1 MTSNKSAVFVFHW
14 ICPGYLRVKHCPEVH
29 IGMDINKCWCA
40 GYWGWCHNSARYRR
54 GSWRLLM
61 MGSNNE
67 KLRRELKLTG
77 SLKIIG
83 KSNLGRSMYRN
94 RSSDL
99 AVSAYENDSDYS
111 PLDVRMMWGLP
122 HELPPFFGTRVY
134 LANPTLEGRPVRI
147 SSSAVSRP
155 CQTSVHFP
163 HTFRNR
169 TILPSPSDPSHPGGR
184 LYLEFV
190 SPWLRQ
196 PLVQATT
203 AIDDCPCEES

>member
-111 PLDVRMMWGLP
+111 PLDVR
-122 HELPPFFGTRVY
+122 
-134 LANPTLEGRPVRI
+134 PVRI